1 MMDFNLILLLA
12 GLGLLVVVILY
23 ALWGFLG
30 GLKRELS
37 CIAVFIVLLV
47 LSWLVFGDSATLLNA
62 KAGQQVAEFL
72 GIQDG
77 SISTVWDAVLVYARA
92 QIPNGEVLLV
102 EGKETYALFYSIAST
117 VCHAIGLLVGT
128 IAVLVICPIIR
139 LITHIVGLIMRAVKK
154 SKAKKNSTAITT
166 EEKEEQKAVVV
177 IPSTEEGEE
186 AVLTKDENFIE
197 KKPAGKRRLWGAL
210 AGALKG
216 VFVVIMVCA
225 PLSGLSSV
233 INSASPETQKL
244 LKDVINGDAKVQV
257 AESSDDPIEM
267 VFEFAKEYENS
278 ALGKFAN
285 GSRFFFGK
293 SFSEQM
299 FDGLFKMETKNQTI
313 YLSDELITFIEA
325 INALDGKVNFNQVN
339 RTEFRTALEALKSSK
354 LMAELMPVGI
364 EYVYEIEEFNQ
375 LLVESGETDAF
386 LDLRYNNWKR
396 DMKLVLDAVKEAY
409 DLNLFPFEEFNYLT
423 MNSKELNDVT
433 TLLSR
438 TELLSDAL
446 PIGLE
451 IVFSL
456 EAVQKQIGKIDVPDL
471 QDVNMEQELDMIVSI
486 YDKFKD
492 YGIESFEGFDG
503 NEFLKTVLNDENQTN
518 VLFDIVQ
525 KVLDLQL
532 VDKLA
537 IPAVFG
543 YAKTNEQFASLLE
556 DSGETDNFM
565 ALADTLTVDDLSI
578 YVDAVKVALELVDV
592 TNFPSIGIDYFHFNP
607 NLLDEVI
614 LKLFSTS
621 KTNQVL
627 SVGVP
632 IALSV
637 DAIKQVME
645 DALTDVRFDGIDWES
660 ECILIV
666 NIYREFLKL
675 EFESVDD
682 FAGDKIDLLQ
692 TLLEDE
698 GKYNATLSILLKLVD
713 AQLYNRAGVPS
724 MQYFLDKLIDENYQ
738 EFSDIIGLDGI
749 SVEQWKA
756 DLQNI
761 LESAKLI
768 NELHVL
774 DNLNPFDY
782 TKLDIASDEGVEK
795 IKVLI
800 QNIFDL
806 HLLGNDELKTKLL
819 VASIR
824 QFNWAILPENFAMDS
839 IVWDNEESVLLQLV
853 DIYKNINDLDGFDI
867 FDINNTKWVDLLEN
881 EEFLDYV
888 ISALE
893 SAVDSSIVL
902 ELLPGL
908 LDKYVLPRLDEIES
922 VDDET
927 LFSDILSKV
936 PSEELVNE
944 IIKLIDVVK
953 AAVEIHLLDSANNID
968 AIDFANTDALKTIVS
983 GIFDS
988 TLIQGYEGRIIRII
1002 LKATNLLDIPKDS
1015 AVYEQLVSIDYSGEK
1030 DVLIQFIDAIEP
1042 VLKDPNFKLT
1052 NEEGKFNLDLVFW
1065 AEDQNANTLLEGI
1078 QILFGSYPDN
1088 EEVGSKLIEALLPS
1102 IYDTFIEDRD
1112 LIPEEFKD
1120 IIAELDVTNAS
1131 GELLVRDIR
1140 RLIFVAE
1147 QLIEMDAHTLLNNG
1161 DMFIST
1167 PEAVN
1172 AIHRILDALHDIELI
1187 KGHESQTLAWGVNYL
1202 ANKLEINVD
1211 EVTDEFND
1219 VNWLEQNEVYKEI
1232 FADIATLLRNN
1243 EILTYNELLEFI
1255 RNKEYNT
1262 SKFITDQNV
1271 NDVLDILDRLV
1282 DVEVIDAIVPLA
1294 VKYGITVLD
1303 NKSGIAADYINDFTS
1318 EELNHDFH
1326 KLIEIAHKL
1335 VDDLDIVTYY
1345 IHQFDGDLPLPNE
1358 EVVRLLVDDV
1368 FELNIV
1374 IHADGKLATLIYD
1387 EIVKRVL
1394 KDDQKLI
1401 VSADDFA
1408 FDTIDWTSEKEI
1420 IREFISIGYDFLEVN
1435 NIQNMASV
1443 QQLIKEKLYASP
1455 AILRDETGYVLSDAI
1470 RVLQNSQL
1478 VENVIEKLYNYG
1490 IDFLANSGKVN
1501 LPIPIDYL
1509 SGMPKDKLMEDL
1521 GHVANILDKA
1531 VEFGLM
1537 EYFADNDIRGLNLEL
1552 VAQMV
1557 EDLYTL
1563 NIVKDHDLELL
1574 GNIYNYGLKYLED
1587 QTNGTFILTQT
1598 QIDQIDGEQEFVA
1611 LANVVRSLQAVI
1623 DTGSIHSLG
1632 DVMNFINNKT
1642 YKTKEFYAKNVYHA
1656 IIDVVNCAT
1665 DLQLLELITP
1675 QLINHAKVFGETK
1688 NLDLSFLQTDEYTA
1702 SLFIDDVRTILDMA
1716 KIGYDFG
1723 IIDYVFDRTLYTI
1736 ESEAL
1741 CNMLDFVPSLHI
1753 ANMYLDEL
1761 LYQGVRYGLDKAN
1774 IAITVTK
1781 EDFANIAL
1789 ATEISALKE
1798 VVRATKELLDEKDII
1813 TLNDVKT
1820 FFNDKEYNKEAFYDV
1835 ATGTILEKVVTA
1847 AADLQTV
1854 QVLLPKALNYGVD
1867 KVTQVD
1873 LSFLKNEFSKE
1884 ELAADLKVLARCIV
1898 PAIQAELVGL
1908 AFGKDFNDLVLH
1920 FEIYPEMLDAMQDMY
1935 ILNKKYA
1942 QFAALGIN
1950 ETLKAIKI
1958 DKSVKASEFEGITFK
1973 QELSSLKEVV
1983 SGIEMLASSKG
1994 YHTIGGVRDAIN
2006 AKVYQTVAFYDTE
2019 VGASLEKILDYAAD
2033 LQTVQV
2039 LLPKALNYGVDKV
2052 TQVDLS
2058 FLKNEFSKEELAE
2071 DVKAFAKLVTPL
2083 IEAEFVKVLFKGNLD
2098 EVALHYDIYQ
2108 EMLDGIQNMNI
2119 LNKKYANFI
2128 VMATNYGLDKVNSKQ
2143 EVTTDMFDGIQFANE
2158 VTMLKDV
2165 VSSIAQLTDGL
2176 NAYTIGSVKDIY
2188 DDVVKNKQYKDIK
2201 YSNQVVV
2208 NHVLNVLNQALN
2220 VEALQVLLPTASIH
2234 VSEYLFEKGTDI
2246 RFLFESVSQEELVE
2260 DAKNLIFTLTD
2271 LVEYGMVEFA
2281 LHDGE
2286 IDVANVDAIQNAID
2300 KVIHLHILSNNEE
2313 RAIFVLLDKL
2323 GIDTKDIT
2331 LSDVNWQEE
2340 VLTLQNIVNEAKD
2353 ILVMEQANTISKI
2366 KAIEVKKFITITDDT
2381 NGYIDVFAEVLKALS
2396 ADQLVERLSLPVAK
2410 KYLAKLDPKYEGLL
2424 DIHNIYHSG
2433 NEFSADLA
2441 SLADILL
2448 EIKKLDI
2455 FTFLVQSADYPF
2467 SEINVIDQ
2475 LIQLVF
2481 NLNYLNIDSN
2491 RLNEVIKAVD
2501 PLVKYDLSQIDATGV
2516 DLRADADKFVE
2527 MYDSLVVVLTHENW
2541 PIKNK
2546 DDLKNVSVQKE
2557 FLLST
2562 TVWENMVDALLK
2574 WMDTTVYDKTGAAIA
2589 VLALPAVKQF
2599 APTYYDLLALDS
2611 VTVEMMA
2618 NDLELARGVLED
2630 LSVLDLTQI
2639 AKNGEY
2645 LTMDVKTV
2653 INHVIDVVV
2662 DSMILEGHTNRL
2674 FEHLMDTYVN
2684 GHQIAGIDV
2693 PNGTIV
2699 AEGIDF
2705 AYDRDAYKGLVDEAF
2720 AIFANENITTIDQ
2733 LKTFVKE
2740 IRQKSKFVEFTSQD
2754 SNWQSMEKIVNY
2766 LANMT
2771 MVEVNGLSVMN
2782 HIVSPQLDGDLATIV
2797 DFSQYNK
2804 SEFMSDM
2811 HALAVFIAQLNE
2823 FGIASVMRNE
2833 NIHYDQAPLVKD
2845 MLHTIASVNYLKYN
2859 LDALIDL
2866 VDSKNVLPIQLES
2879 LKLDEFD
2886 YQGDVIFIGNAYEDL
2901 IPFLTSSDNTLQ
2913 TRSDIMNFIRSNFE
2927 LSDTLK
2933 DAVVAH
2939 KYAFVDA
2946 YDELVQT
2953 TMLPLLMNEVANY
2966 AKTKLPTQY
2975 QDVIDMMKIDEL
2987 TFAQKQ
2993 QDVLQSAII
3002 ARSLVD
3008 LGLGD
3013 VIRHRD
3019 YNFEGSVIST
3029 LNNSFVEIEKVDL
3042 ITDIIDM
3049 LYPLHILRNRADLVV
3064 EFLHAL
3070 DVDTTEIDF
3079 SHVDWDF
3086 ELVQV
3091 KTVVYNGLKALLD
3104 YDIQTVK
3111 ETKNYIS
3118 NFIHMTAKD
3127 MLKELRDIYHMIDL
3141 ERVVYVVEAMDYSSA
3156 FDQIFKPLYNRYI
3169 LNRLPSRLSEL
3180 GDLTEYS
3187 VTNLDEDMH
3196 YFAIMARALF
3206 DIKEVPGSIKDNAES
3221 LDCIL
3226 PAQNA
3231 IEAFFSLHYLD
3242 QKRQAIVHF
3251 IDDWKPSL
3259 GLDSLDLTNVDFK
3272 VDGHTISQ
3280 YAKDILVVLSQ
3291 TNYLQLEITQLGNT
3305 YLMSSV
3311 VALYNGLVETSLF
3324 DVTSLWAFD
3333 THIEPKLQ
3341 DIEQLGKLT
3350 FTDERVHSIF
3360 VEVGETLDA
3369 MLDMGFFSNDGV
3381 DFTNKENTD
3390 RLFGLLTDIFTPND
3404 ITLKYI
3410 DKFKANMYEI
3420 GYVALSYEGL
3430 STTDELRAIRNS
3442 MKSVMS
3448 FIRNY
3453 ASEFKDNYSILAD
3466 ATLQADLTNCIQELF
3481 DSRIIAQLGM
3491 PFIHGAVKILTKDIV
3506 TLNILENVQNDEF
3519 IHVFLPDVYTVINA
3533 LDQLGILNK
3542 DLNYKDADAILALA
3556 RSIIYGESFQEHV
3569 ADIIQFAMCF
3579 VGIQVK
3585 DADLSDVNWDS
3596 EYMALE
3602 GALNEMRD
3610 VLKDVVISNKHTYLN
3625 NEFLSALAN
3634 ATPYF
3639 ETSKFLPKVA
3649 REVADFVANRYYGN
3663 RFDAYINHLFDVN
3676 YTDEYLMKDY
3686 GYADDI
3692 LRLVVASDYF
3702 GNGISNDNLDPVVD
3716 LVDILFSLEYAKG
3729 MEARILEA
3737 GFKRMDLFKDYEV
3750 DFNKV
3755 TDWSIEKD
3763 AFVLALRELAQFSK
3777 MIALNEITPEIMK
3790 DEGVQNQFVIVVD
3803 AMSKSIL
3810 GQQLLPQIYAEYIEN
3825 NLGDEYVGIID
3836 FNDPEFTPDMWASE
3850 FEKLF
3855 KGYNTLVNNG
3865 FGSDSGL
3872 TLSLDETID
3881 TMAILFGQRGNSEA
3895 GIYAI
3900 VKHPE
3905 EWVKRLLDN
3914 HVVDLSN
3921 GATLNMSTDRDW
3933 LEEAYAI
3940 VDVLVAMKSFTD
3952 VEQDFDY
3959 SLVYHTT
3966 DATKLENV
3974 LVATTNCVALR
3985 GTIMQIIV
3993 NTMNTNPSMQEK
4005 LEESGVIDATFFEE
4019 YALYEADSTYYNA
4032 SYWTSERI
4040 HQFAVGIAE
4049 ANEFLSN

>member
-92 QIPNGEVLLV
+92 QMPNGEVLLV

-1078 QILFGSYPDN
+1078 KILFGSYPDN

-1102 IYDTFIEDRD
+1102 IYDTFIEGKD

-1172 AIHRILDALHDIELI
+1172 AIHSILDALHDIELI

-1847 AADLQTV
+1847 V
-1854 QVLLPKALNYGVD
+1854 
-1867 KVTQVD
+1867 
-1873 LSFLKNEFSKE
+1873 
-1884 ELAADLKVLARCIV
+1884 
-1898 PAIQAELVGL
+1898 
-1908 AFGKDFNDLVLH
+1908 
-1920 FEIYPEMLDAMQDMY
+1920 
-1935 ILNKKYA
+1935 
-1942 QFAALGIN
+1942 
-1950 ETLKAIKI
+1950 
-1958 DKSVKASEFEGITFK
+1958 
-1973 QELSSLKEVV
+1973 
-1983 SGIEMLASSKG
+1983 
-1994 YHTIGGVRDAIN
+1994 
-2006 AKVYQTVAFYDTE
+2006 
-2019 VGASLEKILDYAAD
+2019 AD

-2098 EVALHYDIYQ
+2098 EVTLHYDIYQ

-2208 NHVLNVLNQALN
+2208 NDVLNVLNQALN

-2313 RAIFVLLDKL
+2313 KAIFVLLDKL

-2396 ADQLVERLSLPVAK
+2396 ADQLVERLSLSVAK

-2424 DIHNIYHSG
+2424 DIHNIYHNG

-3825 NLGDEYVGIID
+3825 NLGDEYAGIID

-3855 KGYNTLVNNG
+3855 K
-3865 FGSDSGL
+3865 
-3872 TLSLDETID
+3872 
-3881 TMAILFGQRGNSEA
+3881 
-3895 GIYAI
+3895 
-3900 VKHPE
+3900 
-3905 EWVKRLLDN
+3905 
-3914 HVVDLSN
+3914 
-3921 GATLNMSTDRDW
+3921 
-3933 LEEAYAI
+3933 
-3940 VDVLVAMKSFTD
+3940 
-3952 VEQDFDY
+3952 
-3959 SLVYHTT
+3959 
-3966 DATKLENV
+3966 
-3974 LVATTNCVALR
+3974 
-3985 GTIMQIIV
+3985 
-3993 NTMNTNPSMQEK
+3993 
-4005 LEESGVIDATFFEE
+4005 
-4019 YALYEADSTYYNA
+4019 
-4032 SYWTSERI
+4032 
-4040 HQFAVGIAE
+4040 
-4049 ANEFLSN
+4049 

>member
-409 DLNLFPFEEFNYLT
+409 DLNLFPLEEFNYLT

-578 YVDAVKVALELVDV
+578 YVDAVKIALELVDV

-1078 QILFGSYPDN
+1078 KILFGSYPDN

-1102 IYDTFIEDRD
+1102 IYDTFIEGKD

-1884 ELAADLKVLARCIV
+1884 ELA
-1898 PAIQAELVGL
+1898 
-1908 AFGKDFNDLVLH
+1908 
-1920 FEIYPEMLDAMQDMY
+1920 
-1935 ILNKKYA
+1935 
-1942 QFAALGIN
+1942 
-1950 ETLKAIKI
+1950 
-1958 DKSVKASEFEGITFK
+1958 
-1973 QELSSLKEVV
+1973 
-1983 SGIEMLASSKG
+1983 
-1994 YHTIGGVRDAIN
+1994 
-2006 AKVYQTVAFYDTE
+2006 
-2019 VGASLEKILDYAAD
+2019 
-2033 LQTVQV
+2033 
-2039 LLPKALNYGVDKV
+2039 
-2052 TQVDLS
+2052 
-2058 FLKNEFSKEELAE
+2058 E

-2098 EVALHYDIYQ
+2098 EVTLHYDIYQ

-2208 NHVLNVLNQALN
+2208 NDVLNVLNQALN

-2424 DIHNIYHSG
+2424 DIHNIYHNG

-3596 EYMALE
+3596 EYIALE

-3649 REVADFVANRYYGN
+3649 REVAEFVANRYYGN

-3825 NLGDEYVGIID
+3825 NLGDEYAGIID

-4049 ANEFLSN
+4049 VNEFLSN

>member
-1102 IYDTFIEDRD
+1102 IYDTFIEGKD

-1408 FDTIDWTSEKEI
+1408 FDTIDWASEKEI

-1873 LSFLKNEFSKE
+1873 LGFLK
-1884 ELAADLKVLARCIV
+1884 D
-1898 PAIQAELVGL
+1898 
-1908 AFGKDFNDLVLH
+1908 
-1920 FEIYPEMLDAMQDMY
+1920 
-1935 ILNKKYA
+1935 
-1942 QFAALGIN
+1942 
-1950 ETLKAIKI
+1950 
-1958 DKSVKASEFEGITFK
+1958 
-1973 QELSSLKEVV
+1973 
-1983 SGIEMLASSKG
+1983 
-1994 YHTIGGVRDAIN
+1994 
-2006 AKVYQTVAFYDTE
+2006 
-2019 VGASLEKILDYAAD
+2019 
-2033 LQTVQV
+2033 
-2039 LLPKALNYGVDKV
+2039 
-2052 TQVDLS
+2052 
-2058 FLKNEFSKEELAE
+2058 EFSKEELAE

-2083 IEAEFVKVLFKGNLD
+2083 IEAEFVKILFKGNLD
-2098 EVALHYDIYQ
+2098 EVTLHYDIYQ

-2866 VDSKNVLPIQLES
+2866 VDSKNVLPIQLKS

-3360 VEVGETLDA
+3360 VEVGKTLDA

-3533 LDQLGILNK
+3533 LNQLGILNK

-3596 EYMALE
+3596 EYIALE

-3763 AFVLALRELAQFSK
+3763 AFVLALRKLAQFSK

-3825 NLGDEYVGIID
+3825 NLGDEYAGIID

-4049 ANEFLSN
+4049 ANEILSN

>member
-456 EAVQKQIGKIDVPDL
+456 EAVQKQIGKIDIPDL

-1078 QILFGSYPDN
+1078 KILFGSYPDN

-1102 IYDTFIEDRD
+1102 IYDTFIEGKD

-1884 ELAADLKVLARCIV
+1884 ELA
-1898 PAIQAELVGL
+1898 
-1908 AFGKDFNDLVLH
+1908 
-1920 FEIYPEMLDAMQDMY
+1920 
-1935 ILNKKYA
+1935 
-1942 QFAALGIN
+1942 
-1950 ETLKAIKI
+1950 
-1958 DKSVKASEFEGITFK
+1958 
-1973 QELSSLKEVV
+1973 
-1983 SGIEMLASSKG
+1983 
-1994 YHTIGGVRDAIN
+1994 
-2006 AKVYQTVAFYDTE
+2006 
-2019 VGASLEKILDYAAD
+2019 
-2033 LQTVQV
+2033 
-2039 LLPKALNYGVDKV
+2039 
-2052 TQVDLS
+2052 
-2058 FLKNEFSKEELAE
+2058 E

-2098 EVALHYDIYQ
+2098 EVTLHYDIYQ

-2208 NHVLNVLNQALN
+2208 NDVLNVLNQALN

-2313 RAIFVLLDKL
+2313 KAIFVLLDKL

-3542 DLNYKDADAILALA
+3542 DLNYKDADAILELA

-3777 MIALNEITPEIMK
+3777 MISLNEITPEIMK

-3825 NLGDEYVGIID
+3825 NLGDEYAGIID

-3855 KGYNTLVNNG
+3855 KG
-3865 FGSDSGL
+3865 
-3872 TLSLDETID
+3872 
-3881 TMAILFGQRGNSEA
+3881 
-3895 GIYAI
+3895 
-3900 VKHPE
+3900 
-3905 EWVKRLLDN
+3905 
-3914 HVVDLSN
+3914 
-3921 GATLNMSTDRDW
+3921 
-3933 LEEAYAI
+3933 
-3940 VDVLVAMKSFTD
+3940 
-3952 VEQDFDY
+3952 
-3959 SLVYHTT
+3959 
-3966 DATKLENV
+3966 
-3974 LVATTNCVALR
+3974 
-3985 GTIMQIIV
+3985 
-3993 NTMNTNPSMQEK
+3993 
-4005 LEESGVIDATFFEE
+4005 
-4019 YALYEADSTYYNA
+4019 
-4032 SYWTSERI
+4032 
-4040 HQFAVGIAE
+4040 
-4049 ANEFLSN
+4049 

>member
-1102 IYDTFIEDRD
+1102 IYDTFIEGKD

-1408 FDTIDWTSEKEI
+1408 FDTIDWVSEKEI

-1642 YKTKEFYAKNVYHA
+1642 YKTKEFYAKSVYHA

-1873 LSFLKNEFSKE
+1873 LGFLK
-1884 ELAADLKVLARCIV
+1884 D
-1898 PAIQAELVGL
+1898 
-1908 AFGKDFNDLVLH
+1908 
-1920 FEIYPEMLDAMQDMY
+1920 
-1935 ILNKKYA
+1935 
-1942 QFAALGIN
+1942 
-1950 ETLKAIKI
+1950 
-1958 DKSVKASEFEGITFK
+1958 
-1973 QELSSLKEVV
+1973 
-1983 SGIEMLASSKG
+1983 
-1994 YHTIGGVRDAIN
+1994 
-2006 AKVYQTVAFYDTE
+2006 
-2019 VGASLEKILDYAAD
+2019 
-2033 LQTVQV
+2033 
-2039 LLPKALNYGVDKV
+2039 
-2052 TQVDLS
+2052 
-2058 FLKNEFSKEELAE
+2058 EFSKEELAE

-2083 IEAEFVKVLFKGNLD
+2083 IEAEFVKILFKGNLD
-2098 EVALHYDIYQ
+2098 EVTLHYDIYQ

-2366 KAIEVKKFITITDDT
+2366 KAIEIKKFITITDDT

-2866 VDSKNVLPIQLES
+2866 VDSKNVLPIQLKS

-3360 VEVGETLDA
+3360 VEVGKTLDA

-3533 LDQLGILNK
+3533 LNQLGILNK

-3596 EYMALE
+3596 EYIALE

-3763 AFVLALRELAQFSK
+3763 AFVLALRKLAQFSK

-3825 NLGDEYVGIID
+3825 NLGDEYAGIID

-4049 ANEFLSN
+4049 ANEILSN

>member
-456 EAVQKQIGKIDVPDL
+456 EAVQKQIGKIDIPDL

-1078 QILFGSYPDN
+1078 KILFGSYPDN

-1102 IYDTFIEDRD
+1102 IYDTFIEGKD

-1884 ELAADLKVLARCIV
+1884 ELA
-1898 PAIQAELVGL
+1898 
-1908 AFGKDFNDLVLH
+1908 
-1920 FEIYPEMLDAMQDMY
+1920 
-1935 ILNKKYA
+1935 
-1942 QFAALGIN
+1942 
-1950 ETLKAIKI
+1950 
-1958 DKSVKASEFEGITFK
+1958 
-1973 QELSSLKEVV
+1973 
-1983 SGIEMLASSKG
+1983 
-1994 YHTIGGVRDAIN
+1994 
-2006 AKVYQTVAFYDTE
+2006 
-2019 VGASLEKILDYAAD
+2019 
-2033 LQTVQV
+2033 
-2039 LLPKALNYGVDKV
+2039 
-2052 TQVDLS
+2052 
-2058 FLKNEFSKEELAE
+2058 E

-2098 EVALHYDIYQ
+2098 EVTLHYDIYQ

-2208 NHVLNVLNQALN
+2208 NDVLNVLNQALN

-2313 RAIFVLLDKL
+2313 KAIFVLLDKL

-3420 GYVALSYEGL
+3420 SYVALSYEGL

-3542 DLNYKDADAILALA
+3542 DLNYKDADAILELA

-3825 NLGDEYVGIID
+3825 NLGDEYAGIID

-4049 ANEFLSN
+4049 VNEFFSN

>member
-37 CIAVFIVLLV
+37 CIVVFIVLLV

-1078 QILFGSYPDN
+1078 KILFGSYPDN

-1102 IYDTFIEDRD
+1102 IYDTFIEGKD

-1172 AIHRILDALHDIELI
+1172 AIHSILDALHDIELI

-1847 AADLQTV
+1847 V
-1854 QVLLPKALNYGVD
+1854 
-1867 KVTQVD
+1867 
-1873 LSFLKNEFSKE
+1873 
-1884 ELAADLKVLARCIV
+1884 
-1898 PAIQAELVGL
+1898 
-1908 AFGKDFNDLVLH
+1908 
-1920 FEIYPEMLDAMQDMY
+1920 
-1935 ILNKKYA
+1935 
-1942 QFAALGIN
+1942 
-1950 ETLKAIKI
+1950 
-1958 DKSVKASEFEGITFK
+1958 
-1973 QELSSLKEVV
+1973 
-1983 SGIEMLASSKG
+1983 
-1994 YHTIGGVRDAIN
+1994 
-2006 AKVYQTVAFYDTE
+2006 
-2019 VGASLEKILDYAAD
+2019 AD

-2098 EVALHYDIYQ
+2098 EVTLHYDIYQ

-2208 NHVLNVLNQALN
+2208 NDVLNVLNQALN

-2313 RAIFVLLDKL
+2313 KAIFVLLDKL

-2396 ADQLVERLSLPVAK
+2396 ADQLVERLSLSVAK

-2424 DIHNIYHSG
+2424 DIHNIYHNG

-3453 ASEFKDNYSILAD
+3453 SSEFKDNYSILAD

-3602 GALNEMRD
+3602 GVLNEMRD

-3825 NLGDEYVGIID
+3825 NLGDEYAGIID

-4049 ANEFLSN
+4049 VNEFLSN

>member
-92 QIPNGEVLLV
+92 QMPNGEVLLV

-1078 QILFGSYPDN
+1078 KILFGSYPDN

-1102 IYDTFIEDRD
+1102 IYDTFIEGKD

-1172 AIHRILDALHDIELI
+1172 AIHSILDALHDIELI

-1847 AADLQTV
+1847 V
-1854 QVLLPKALNYGVD
+1854 
-1867 KVTQVD
+1867 
-1873 LSFLKNEFSKE
+1873 
-1884 ELAADLKVLARCIV
+1884 
-1898 PAIQAELVGL
+1898 
-1908 AFGKDFNDLVLH
+1908 
-1920 FEIYPEMLDAMQDMY
+1920 
-1935 ILNKKYA
+1935 
-1942 QFAALGIN
+1942 
-1950 ETLKAIKI
+1950 
-1958 DKSVKASEFEGITFK
+1958 
-1973 QELSSLKEVV
+1973 
-1983 SGIEMLASSKG
+1983 
-1994 YHTIGGVRDAIN
+1994 
-2006 AKVYQTVAFYDTE
+2006 
-2019 VGASLEKILDYAAD
+2019 AD

-2098 EVALHYDIYQ
+2098 EVTLHYDIYQ

-2208 NHVLNVLNQALN
+2208 NDVLNVLNQALN

-2313 RAIFVLLDKL
+2313 KAIFVLLDKL

-2396 ADQLVERLSLPVAK
+2396 ADQLVERLSLSVAK

-2424 DIHNIYHSG
+2424 DIHNIYHNG

-3196 YFAIMARALF
+3196 YFAIMAPPPFLF
-3206 DIKEVPGSIKDNAES
+3206 
-3221 LDCIL
+3221 
-3226 PAQNA
+3226 
-3231 IEAFFSLHYLD
+3231 
-3242 QKRQAIVHF
+3242 
-3251 IDDWKPSL
+3251 
-3259 GLDSLDLTNVDFK
+3259 
-3272 VDGHTISQ
+3272 
-3280 YAKDILVVLSQ
+3280 
-3291 TNYLQLEITQLGNT
+3291 
-3305 YLMSSV
+3305 
-3311 VALYNGLVETSLF
+3311 
-3324 DVTSLWAFD
+3324 
-3333 THIEPKLQ
+3333 
-3341 DIEQLGKLT
+3341 
-3350 FTDERVHSIF
+3350 
-3360 VEVGETLDA
+3360 
-3369 MLDMGFFSNDGV
+3369 
-3381 DFTNKENTD
+3381 
-3390 RLFGLLTDIFTPND
+3390 
-3404 ITLKYI
+3404 
-3410 DKFKANMYEI
+3410 
-3420 GYVALSYEGL
+3420 
-3430 STTDELRAIRNS
+3430 
-3442 MKSVMS
+3442 
-3448 FIRNY
+3448 
-3453 ASEFKDNYSILAD
+3453 
-3466 ATLQADLTNCIQELF
+3466 
-3481 DSRIIAQLGM
+3481 
-3491 PFIHGAVKILTKDIV
+3491 
-3506 TLNILENVQNDEF
+3506 
-3519 IHVFLPDVYTVINA
+3519 
-3533 LDQLGILNK
+3533 
-3542 DLNYKDADAILALA
+3542 
-3556 RSIIYGESFQEHV
+3556 
-3569 ADIIQFAMCF
+3569 
-3579 VGIQVK
+3579 
-3585 DADLSDVNWDS
+3585 
-3596 EYMALE
+3596 
-3602 GALNEMRD
+3602 
-3610 VLKDVVISNKHTYLN
+3610 
-3625 NEFLSALAN
+3625 
-3634 ATPYF
+3634 
-3639 ETSKFLPKVA
+3639 
-3649 REVADFVANRYYGN
+3649 
-3663 RFDAYINHLFDVN
+3663 
-3676 YTDEYLMKDY
+3676 
-3686 GYADDI
+3686 
-3692 LRLVVASDYF
+3692 
-3702 GNGISNDNLDPVVD
+3702 
-3716 LVDILFSLEYAKG
+3716 
-3729 MEARILEA
+3729 
-3737 GFKRMDLFKDYEV
+3737 
-3750 DFNKV
+3750 
-3755 TDWSIEKD
+3755 
-3763 AFVLALRELAQFSK
+3763 
-3777 MIALNEITPEIMK
+3777 
-3790 DEGVQNQFVIVVD
+3790 
-3803 AMSKSIL
+3803 
-3810 GQQLLPQIYAEYIEN
+3810 
-3825 NLGDEYVGIID
+3825 
-3836 FNDPEFTPDMWASE
+3836 
-3850 FEKLF
+3850 
-3855 KGYNTLVNNG
+3855 
-3865 FGSDSGL
+3865 
-3872 TLSLDETID
+3872 
-3881 TMAILFGQRGNSEA
+3881 
-3895 GIYAI
+3895 
-3900 VKHPE
+3900 
-3905 EWVKRLLDN
+3905 
-3914 HVVDLSN
+3914 
-3921 GATLNMSTDRDW
+3921 
-3933 LEEAYAI
+3933 
-3940 VDVLVAMKSFTD
+3940 
-3952 VEQDFDY
+3952 
-3959 SLVYHTT
+3959 
-3966 DATKLENV
+3966 
-3974 LVATTNCVALR
+3974 
-3985 GTIMQIIV
+3985 
-3993 NTMNTNPSMQEK
+3993 
-4005 LEESGVIDATFFEE
+4005 
-4019 YALYEADSTYYNA
+4019 
-4032 SYWTSERI
+4032 
-4040 HQFAVGIAE
+4040 
-4049 ANEFLSN
+4049 

>member
-92 QIPNGEVLLV
+92 QMPNGEVLLV

-782 TKLDIASDEGVEK
+782 TKLDIASNEGVEK

-1078 QILFGSYPDN
+1078 KILFGSYPDN

-1102 IYDTFIEDRD
+1102 IYDTFIEGKD

-1172 AIHRILDALHDIELI
+1172 AIHSILDALHDIELI

-1847 AADLQTV
+1847 V
-1854 QVLLPKALNYGVD
+1854 
-1867 KVTQVD
+1867 
-1873 LSFLKNEFSKE
+1873 
-1884 ELAADLKVLARCIV
+1884 
-1898 PAIQAELVGL
+1898 
-1908 AFGKDFNDLVLH
+1908 
-1920 FEIYPEMLDAMQDMY
+1920 
-1935 ILNKKYA
+1935 
-1942 QFAALGIN
+1942 
-1950 ETLKAIKI
+1950 
-1958 DKSVKASEFEGITFK
+1958 
-1973 QELSSLKEVV
+1973 
-1983 SGIEMLASSKG
+1983 
-1994 YHTIGGVRDAIN
+1994 
-2006 AKVYQTVAFYDTE
+2006 
-2019 VGASLEKILDYAAD
+2019 AD

-2098 EVALHYDIYQ
+2098 EVTLHYDIYQ

-2208 NHVLNVLNQALN
+2208 NDVLNVLNQALN

-2313 RAIFVLLDKL
+2313 KAIFVLLDKL

-2396 ADQLVERLSLPVAK
+2396 ADQLVERLSLSVAK

-2424 DIHNIYHSG
+2424 DIHNIYHNG

-3825 NLGDEYVGIID
+3825 NLGDEYAGIID

-4049 ANEFLSN
+4049 VNEFLSN

>member
-1 MMDFNLILLLA
+1 
-12 GLGLLVVVILY
+12 
-23 ALWGFLG
+23 
-30 GLKRELS
+30 
-37 CIAVFIVLLV
+37 
-47 LSWLVFGDSATLLNA
+47 
-62 KAGQQVAEFL
+62 
-72 GIQDG
+72 
-77 SISTVWDAVLVYARA
+77 
-92 QIPNGEVLLV
+92 
-102 EGKETYALFYSIAST
+102 
-117 VCHAIGLLVGT
+117 
-128 IAVLVICPIIR
+128 
-139 LITHIVGLIMRAVKK
+139 
-154 SKAKKNSTAITT
+154 
-166 EEKEEQKAVVV
+166 
-177 IPSTEEGEE
+177 
-186 AVLTKDENFIE
+186 
-197 KKPAGKRRLWGAL
+197 
-210 AGALKG
+210 
-216 VFVVIMVCA
+216 
-225 PLSGLSSV
+225 
-233 INSASPETQKL
+233 
-244 LKDVINGDAKVQV
+244 
-257 AESSDDPIEM
+257 
-267 VFEFAKEYENS
+267 
-278 ALGKFAN
+278 
-285 GSRFFFGK
+285 
-293 SFSEQM
+293 
-299 FDGLFKMETKNQTI
+299 
-313 YLSDELITFIEA
+313 
-325 INALDGKVNFNQVN
+325 
-339 RTEFRTALEALKSSK
+339 
-354 LMAELMPVGI
+354 
-364 EYVYEIEEFNQ
+364 
-375 LLVESGETDAF
+375 
-386 LDLRYNNWKR
+386 
-396 DMKLVLDAVKEAY
+396 
-409 DLNLFPFEEFNYLT
+409 

-795 IKVLI
+795 IQVLI

-968 AIDFANTDALKTIVS
+968 AIDFANTDALKTIVN

-1102 IYDTFIEDRD
+1102 IYDTFIEGKD

-1120 IIAELDVTNAS
+1120 IIAKLDVTNAS

-1187 KGHESQTLAWGVNYL
+1187 KGHESQTLVWGVNYL

-1408 FDTIDWTSEKEI
+1408 FDTIDWASEKEI

-1761 LYQGVRYGLDKAN
+1761 LYQGVRYGLYKAN

-1873 LSFLKNEFSKE
+1873 LGFLK
-1884 ELAADLKVLARCIV
+1884 D
-1898 PAIQAELVGL
+1898 
-1908 AFGKDFNDLVLH
+1908 
-1920 FEIYPEMLDAMQDMY
+1920 
-1935 ILNKKYA
+1935 
-1942 QFAALGIN
+1942 
-1950 ETLKAIKI
+1950 
-1958 DKSVKASEFEGITFK
+1958 
-1973 QELSSLKEVV
+1973 
-1983 SGIEMLASSKG
+1983 
-1994 YHTIGGVRDAIN
+1994 
-2006 AKVYQTVAFYDTE
+2006 
-2019 VGASLEKILDYAAD
+2019 
-2033 LQTVQV
+2033 
-2039 LLPKALNYGVDKV
+2039 
-2052 TQVDLS
+2052 
-2058 FLKNEFSKEELAE
+2058 EFSKEELAE

-2083 IEAEFVKVLFKGNLD
+2083 IEAEFVKILFKGNLD
-2098 EVALHYDIYQ
+2098 EVTLHYDIYQ

-2143 EVTTDMFDGIQFANE
+2143 EVTTDMFDDIQFANE

-2286 IDVANVDAIQNAID
+2286 IDVTNVDAIQNAID

-2396 ADQLVERLSLPVAK
+2396 ADQLVERLSLLVAK

-2674 FEHLMDTYVN
+2674 FEHLMDTYIN

-3091 KTVVYNGLKALLD
+3091 KTIVYNGLKALLD

-3596 EYMALE
+3596 EYIALE

-3763 AFVLALRELAQFSK
+3763 AFVLALRKLAQFSK

-3825 NLGDEYVGIID
+3825 NLGDEYAGIID

-4049 ANEFLSN
+4049 ANEILSN

>member
-92 QIPNGEVLLV
+92 QMPNGEVLLV

-1078 QILFGSYPDN
+1078 KILFGSYPDN

-1102 IYDTFIEDRD
+1102 IYDTFIEGKD

-1172 AIHRILDALHDIELI
+1172 AIHSILDALHDIELI

-1847 AADLQTV
+1847 V
-1854 QVLLPKALNYGVD
+1854 
-1867 KVTQVD
+1867 
-1873 LSFLKNEFSKE
+1873 
-1884 ELAADLKVLARCIV
+1884 
-1898 PAIQAELVGL
+1898 
-1908 AFGKDFNDLVLH
+1908 
-1920 FEIYPEMLDAMQDMY
+1920 
-1935 ILNKKYA
+1935 
-1942 QFAALGIN
+1942 
-1950 ETLKAIKI
+1950 
-1958 DKSVKASEFEGITFK
+1958 
-1973 QELSSLKEVV
+1973 
-1983 SGIEMLASSKG
+1983 
-1994 YHTIGGVRDAIN
+1994 
-2006 AKVYQTVAFYDTE
+2006 
-2019 VGASLEKILDYAAD
+2019 AD

-2098 EVALHYDIYQ
+2098 EVTLHYDIYQ

-2208 NHVLNVLNQALN
+2208 NDVLNVLNQALN

-2313 RAIFVLLDKL
+2313 KAIFVLLDKL

-2396 ADQLVERLSLPVAK
+2396 ADQLVERLSLSVAK

-2424 DIHNIYHSG
+2424 DIHNIYHNG

-3127 MLKELRDIYHMIDL
+3127 ILKELRDIYHMIDL

-3390 RLFGLLTDIFTPND
+3390 RLFGLLTNIFTPND

-3519 IHVFLPDVYTVINA
+3519 IYVFLPDVYTVINA

-3596 EYMALE
+3596 EYIALE

-3649 REVADFVANRYYGN
+3649 REVAEFVANRYYGN

-3825 NLGDEYVGIID
+3825 NLGDEYAGIID

-4005 LEESGVIDATFFEE
+4005 LEESGVIDAIFFEE

-4049 ANEFLSN
+4049 VNEFLSN

>member
-988 TLIQGYEGRIIRII
+988 TLIQGYEGRILRII

-1078 QILFGSYPDN
+1078 KILFGSYPDN

-1102 IYDTFIEDRD
+1102 IYDTFIEGKD

-1408 FDTIDWTSEKEI
+1408 FDTIDWASEKEI

-1884 ELAADLKVLARCIV
+1884 ELA
-1898 PAIQAELVGL
+1898 
-1908 AFGKDFNDLVLH
+1908 
-1920 FEIYPEMLDAMQDMY
+1920 
-1935 ILNKKYA
+1935 
-1942 QFAALGIN
+1942 
-1950 ETLKAIKI
+1950 
-1958 DKSVKASEFEGITFK
+1958 
-1973 QELSSLKEVV
+1973 
-1983 SGIEMLASSKG
+1983 
-1994 YHTIGGVRDAIN
+1994 
-2006 AKVYQTVAFYDTE
+2006 
-2019 VGASLEKILDYAAD
+2019 
-2033 LQTVQV
+2033 
-2039 LLPKALNYGVDKV
+2039 
-2052 TQVDLS
+2052 
-2058 FLKNEFSKEELAE
+2058 E

-2208 NHVLNVLNQALN
+2208 NDVLNVLNQALN

-3825 NLGDEYVGIID
+3825 NLGDEYAGIID

>member
-795 IKVLI
+795 IQVLI

-968 AIDFANTDALKTIVS
+968 AIDFANTDALKTIVN

-1102 IYDTFIEDRD
+1102 IYDTFIEGKD

-1120 IIAELDVTNAS
+1120 IIAKLDVTNAS

-1187 KGHESQTLAWGVNYL
+1187 KGHESQTLVWGVNYL

-1408 FDTIDWTSEKEI
+1408 FDTIDWASEKEI

-1761 LYQGVRYGLDKAN
+1761 LYQGVRYGLYKAN

-1873 LSFLKNEFSKE
+1873 LGFLK
-1884 ELAADLKVLARCIV
+1884 D
-1898 PAIQAELVGL
+1898 
-1908 AFGKDFNDLVLH
+1908 
-1920 FEIYPEMLDAMQDMY
+1920 
-1935 ILNKKYA
+1935 
-1942 QFAALGIN
+1942 
-1950 ETLKAIKI
+1950 
-1958 DKSVKASEFEGITFK
+1958 
-1973 QELSSLKEVV
+1973 
-1983 SGIEMLASSKG
+1983 
-1994 YHTIGGVRDAIN
+1994 
-2006 AKVYQTVAFYDTE
+2006 
-2019 VGASLEKILDYAAD
+2019 
-2033 LQTVQV
+2033 
-2039 LLPKALNYGVDKV
+2039 
-2052 TQVDLS
+2052 
-2058 FLKNEFSKEELAE
+2058 EFSKEELAE

-2083 IEAEFVKVLFKGNLD
+2083 IEAEFVKILFKGNLD
-2098 EVALHYDIYQ
+2098 EVTLHYDIYQ

-2143 EVTTDMFDGIQFANE
+2143 EVTTDMFDDIQFANE

-2286 IDVANVDAIQNAID
+2286 IDVTNVDAIQNAID

-2674 FEHLMDTYVN
+2674 FEHLMDTYIN

-3453 ASEFKDNYSILAD
+3453 VSEFKDNYSILAD

-3596 EYMALE
+3596 EYIALE

-3763 AFVLALRELAQFSK
+3763 AFVLALRKLAQFSK

-3825 NLGDEYVGIID
+3825 NLGDEYAGIID

-4049 ANEFLSN
+4049 ANEILSN

>member
-456 EAVQKQIGKIDVPDL
+456 EAVQKQIGKIDIPDL

-1078 QILFGSYPDN
+1078 KILFGSYPDN

-1102 IYDTFIEDRD
+1102 IYDTFIEGKD

-1884 ELAADLKVLARCIV
+1884 ELA
-1898 PAIQAELVGL
+1898 
-1908 AFGKDFNDLVLH
+1908 
-1920 FEIYPEMLDAMQDMY
+1920 
-1935 ILNKKYA
+1935 
-1942 QFAALGIN
+1942 
-1950 ETLKAIKI
+1950 
-1958 DKSVKASEFEGITFK
+1958 
-1973 QELSSLKEVV
+1973 
-1983 SGIEMLASSKG
+1983 
-1994 YHTIGGVRDAIN
+1994 
-2006 AKVYQTVAFYDTE
+2006 
-2019 VGASLEKILDYAAD
+2019 
-2033 LQTVQV
+2033 
-2039 LLPKALNYGVDKV
+2039 
-2052 TQVDLS
+2052 
-2058 FLKNEFSKEELAE
+2058 E

-2098 EVALHYDIYQ
+2098 EVTLHYDIYQ

-2208 NHVLNVLNQALN
+2208 NDVLNVLNQALN

-2313 RAIFVLLDKL
+2313 KAIFVLLDKL

-3542 DLNYKDADAILALA
+3542 DLNYKDADAILELA

-3825 NLGDEYVGIID
+3825 NLGDEYAGIID

-4049 ANEFLSN
+4049 VNEFFSN

>member
-795 IKVLI
+795 IQVLI

-968 AIDFANTDALKTIVS
+968 AIDFANTDALKTIVN

-1102 IYDTFIEDRD
+1102 IYDTFIEGKD

-1120 IIAELDVTNAS
+1120 IIAKLDVTNAS

-1187 KGHESQTLAWGVNYL
+1187 KGHESQTLVWGVNYL

-1408 FDTIDWTSEKEI
+1408 FDTIDWASEKEI

-1761 LYQGVRYGLDKAN
+1761 LYQGVRYGLYKAN

-1873 LSFLKNEFSKE
+1873 LGFLK
-1884 ELAADLKVLARCIV
+1884 D
-1898 PAIQAELVGL
+1898 
-1908 AFGKDFNDLVLH
+1908 
-1920 FEIYPEMLDAMQDMY
+1920 
-1935 ILNKKYA
+1935 
-1942 QFAALGIN
+1942 
-1950 ETLKAIKI
+1950 
-1958 DKSVKASEFEGITFK
+1958 
-1973 QELSSLKEVV
+1973 
-1983 SGIEMLASSKG
+1983 
-1994 YHTIGGVRDAIN
+1994 
-2006 AKVYQTVAFYDTE
+2006 
-2019 VGASLEKILDYAAD
+2019 
-2033 LQTVQV
+2033 
-2039 LLPKALNYGVDKV
+2039 
-2052 TQVDLS
+2052 
-2058 FLKNEFSKEELAE
+2058 EFSKEELAE

-2083 IEAEFVKVLFKGNLD
+2083 IEAEFVKILFKGNLD
-2098 EVALHYDIYQ
+2098 EVTLHYDIYQ

-2143 EVTTDMFDGIQFANE
+2143 EVTTDMFDDIQFANE

-2286 IDVANVDAIQNAID
+2286 IDVTNVDAIQNAID

-2396 ADQLVERLSLPVAK
+2396 ADQLVERLSLLVAK

-2674 FEHLMDTYVN
+2674 FEHLMDTYIN

-3091 KTVVYNGLKALLD
+3091 KTIVYNGLKALLD

-3596 EYMALE
+3596 EYIALE

-3763 AFVLALRELAQFSK
+3763 AFVLALRKLAQFSK

-3825 NLGDEYVGIID
+3825 NLGDEYAGIID

-4049 ANEFLSN
+4049 ANEILSN

>member
-1 MMDFNLILLLA
+1 MDFNLILLLA

-1102 IYDTFIEDRD
+1102 IYDTFIEGKD

-1408 FDTIDWTSEKEI
+1408 FDTIDWASEKEI

-1873 LSFLKNEFSKE
+1873 LGFLK
-1884 ELAADLKVLARCIV
+1884 D
-1898 PAIQAELVGL
+1898 
-1908 AFGKDFNDLVLH
+1908 
-1920 FEIYPEMLDAMQDMY
+1920 
-1935 ILNKKYA
+1935 
-1942 QFAALGIN
+1942 
-1950 ETLKAIKI
+1950 
-1958 DKSVKASEFEGITFK
+1958 
-1973 QELSSLKEVV
+1973 
-1983 SGIEMLASSKG
+1983 
-1994 YHTIGGVRDAIN
+1994 
-2006 AKVYQTVAFYDTE
+2006 
-2019 VGASLEKILDYAAD
+2019 
-2033 LQTVQV
+2033 
-2039 LLPKALNYGVDKV
+2039 
-2052 TQVDLS
+2052 
-2058 FLKNEFSKEELAE
+2058 EFSKEELAE

-2083 IEAEFVKVLFKGNLD
+2083 IEAEFVKILFKGNLD
-2098 EVALHYDIYQ
+2098 EVTLHYDIYQ

-2674 FEHLMDTYVN
+2674 FEHLMDTYIN

-2866 VDSKNVLPIQLES
+2866 VDSKNVLPIQLKS

-3360 VEVGETLDA
+3360 VEVGKTLDA

-3533 LDQLGILNK
+3533 LNQLGILNK

-3596 EYMALE
+3596 EYIALE

-3763 AFVLALRELAQFSK
+3763 AFVLALRKLAQFSK

-3825 NLGDEYVGIID
+3825 NLGDEYAGIID

-4049 ANEFLSN
+4049 ANEILSN

>member
-409 DLNLFPFEEFNYLT
+409 DLNLFPLEEFNYLT

-1078 QILFGSYPDN
+1078 KILFGSYPDN

-1102 IYDTFIEDRD
+1102 IYDTFIEGKD

-1873 LSFLKNEFSKE
+1873 LGFLK
-1884 ELAADLKVLARCIV
+1884 D
-1898 PAIQAELVGL
+1898 
-1908 AFGKDFNDLVLH
+1908 
-1920 FEIYPEMLDAMQDMY
+1920 
-1935 ILNKKYA
+1935 
-1942 QFAALGIN
+1942 
-1950 ETLKAIKI
+1950 
-1958 DKSVKASEFEGITFK
+1958 
-1973 QELSSLKEVV
+1973 
-1983 SGIEMLASSKG
+1983 
-1994 YHTIGGVRDAIN
+1994 
-2006 AKVYQTVAFYDTE
+2006 
-2019 VGASLEKILDYAAD
+2019 
-2033 LQTVQV
+2033 
-2039 LLPKALNYGVDKV
+2039 
-2052 TQVDLS
+2052 
-2058 FLKNEFSKEELAE
+2058 EFSKEELAE

-2098 EVALHYDIYQ
+2098 EVTLHYDIYQ

-2208 NHVLNVLNQALN
+2208 NDVLNVLNQALN

-2313 RAIFVLLDKL
+2313 KAIFVLLDKL

-3333 THIEPKLQ
+3333 TYIEPKLQ

-3506 TLNILENVQNDEF
+3506 TLNILENVQNDVF

-3825 NLGDEYVGIID
+3825 NLGDEYAGIID

-4005 LEESGVIDATFFEE
+4005 LEESGVIDVTFFEE

-4049 ANEFLSN
+4049 VNEFLSN

>member
-738 EFSDIIGLDGI
+738 EFNDIIGLDGI

-1078 QILFGSYPDN
+1078 KILFGSYPDN

-1102 IYDTFIEDRD
+1102 IYDTFIEGKD

-1847 AADLQTV
+1847 V
-1854 QVLLPKALNYGVD
+1854 
-1867 KVTQVD
+1867 
-1873 LSFLKNEFSKE
+1873 
-1884 ELAADLKVLARCIV
+1884 
-1898 PAIQAELVGL
+1898 
-1908 AFGKDFNDLVLH
+1908 
-1920 FEIYPEMLDAMQDMY
+1920 
-1935 ILNKKYA
+1935 
-1942 QFAALGIN
+1942 
-1950 ETLKAIKI
+1950 
-1958 DKSVKASEFEGITFK
+1958 
-1973 QELSSLKEVV
+1973 
-1983 SGIEMLASSKG
+1983 
-1994 YHTIGGVRDAIN
+1994 
-2006 AKVYQTVAFYDTE
+2006 
-2019 VGASLEKILDYAAD
+2019 AD

-2098 EVALHYDIYQ
+2098 EVTLHYDIYQ

-2208 NHVLNVLNQALN
+2208 NDVLNVLNQALN

-2313 RAIFVLLDKL
+2313 KAIFVLLDKL

-2396 ADQLVERLSLPVAK
+2396 ADQLVERLSLSVAK

-2424 DIHNIYHSG
+2424 DIHNIYHNG

-3596 EYMALE
+3596 EYIALE

-3649 REVADFVANRYYGN
+3649 REVAEFVANRYYGN

-3825 NLGDEYVGIID
+3825 NLGDEYAGIID

-4005 LEESGVIDATFFEE
+4005 LEESGVIDAIFFEE

-4049 ANEFLSN
+4049 VNEFLSN

>member
-1078 QILFGSYPDN
+1078 KILFGSYPDN

-1102 IYDTFIEDRD
+1102 IYDTFIEGKD

-1884 ELAADLKVLARCIV
+1884 ELA
-1898 PAIQAELVGL
+1898 
-1908 AFGKDFNDLVLH
+1908 
-1920 FEIYPEMLDAMQDMY
+1920 
-1935 ILNKKYA
+1935 
-1942 QFAALGIN
+1942 
-1950 ETLKAIKI
+1950 
-1958 DKSVKASEFEGITFK
+1958 
-1973 QELSSLKEVV
+1973 
-1983 SGIEMLASSKG
+1983 
-1994 YHTIGGVRDAIN
+1994 
-2006 AKVYQTVAFYDTE
+2006 
-2019 VGASLEKILDYAAD
+2019 
-2033 LQTVQV
+2033 
-2039 LLPKALNYGVDKV
+2039 
-2052 TQVDLS
+2052 
-2058 FLKNEFSKEELAE
+2058 E

-2098 EVALHYDIYQ
+2098 EVTLHYDIYQ

-2208 NHVLNVLNQALN
+2208 NDVLNVLNQALN

-3825 NLGDEYVGIID
+3825 NLGDEYAGIID

-4005 LEESGVIDATFFEE
+4005 LEESGVIDVTFFEE

>member
-1 MMDFNLILLLA
+1 MDFNLILLLA

-1078 QILFGSYPDN
+1078 KILFGSYPDN

-1102 IYDTFIEDRD
+1102 IYDTFIEGKD

-1521 GHVANILDKA
+1521 GHIANILDKA

-1761 LYQGVRYGLDKAN
+1761 LYQGVRYGLDKVN

-1884 ELAADLKVLARCIV
+1884 ELA
-1898 PAIQAELVGL
+1898 
-1908 AFGKDFNDLVLH
+1908 
-1920 FEIYPEMLDAMQDMY
+1920 
-1935 ILNKKYA
+1935 
-1942 QFAALGIN
+1942 
-1950 ETLKAIKI
+1950 
-1958 DKSVKASEFEGITFK
+1958 
-1973 QELSSLKEVV
+1973 
-1983 SGIEMLASSKG
+1983 
-1994 YHTIGGVRDAIN
+1994 
-2006 AKVYQTVAFYDTE
+2006 
-2019 VGASLEKILDYAAD
+2019 
-2033 LQTVQV
+2033 
-2039 LLPKALNYGVDKV
+2039 
-2052 TQVDLS
+2052 
-2058 FLKNEFSKEELAE
+2058 E

-2098 EVALHYDIYQ
+2098 EVTLHYDIYQ

-2208 NHVLNVLNQALN
+2208 NDVLNVLNQALN

-2424 DIHNIYHSG
+2424 DIHNIYHNG

-2782 HIVSPQLDGDLATIV
+2782 HIISPQLDGDLATIV

-2933 DAVVAH
+2933 DVVVAH

-3825 NLGDEYVGIID
+3825 NLGDEYAGIID

-4005 LEESGVIDATFFEE
+4005 LEESGVIDATFFKE

-4049 ANEFLSN
+4049 VNEFLSN

>member
-37 CIAVFIVLLV
+37 CIVVFIVLLV

-1078 QILFGSYPDN
+1078 KILFGSYPDN

-1102 IYDTFIEDRD
+1102 IYDTFIEGKD

-1873 LSFLKNEFSKE
+1873 LGFLK
-1884 ELAADLKVLARCIV
+1884 D
-1898 PAIQAELVGL
+1898 
-1908 AFGKDFNDLVLH
+1908 
-1920 FEIYPEMLDAMQDMY
+1920 
-1935 ILNKKYA
+1935 
-1942 QFAALGIN
+1942 
-1950 ETLKAIKI
+1950 
-1958 DKSVKASEFEGITFK
+1958 
-1973 QELSSLKEVV
+1973 
-1983 SGIEMLASSKG
+1983 
-1994 YHTIGGVRDAIN
+1994 
-2006 AKVYQTVAFYDTE
+2006 
-2019 VGASLEKILDYAAD
+2019 
-2033 LQTVQV
+2033 
-2039 LLPKALNYGVDKV
+2039 
-2052 TQVDLS
+2052 
-2058 FLKNEFSKEELAE
+2058 EFSKEELAE

-2208 NHVLNVLNQALN
+2208 NDVLNVLNQALN

-2313 RAIFVLLDKL
+2313 KAIFVLLDKL

-2424 DIHNIYHSG
+2424 DIHNIYHNG

-3596 EYMALE
+3596 EYIALE

-3825 NLGDEYVGIID
+3825 NLGDEYAGIID

-4049 ANEFLSN
+4049 VNEFLSN

>member
-1 MMDFNLILLLA
+1 MDFNLILLLA

-1102 IYDTFIEDRD
+1102 IYDTFIEGKD

-1408 FDTIDWTSEKEI
+1408 FDTIDWASEKEI

-1623 DTGSIHSLG
+1623 DIGSIHSLG

-1873 LSFLKNEFSKE
+1873 LGFLK
-1884 ELAADLKVLARCIV
+1884 D
-1898 PAIQAELVGL
+1898 
-1908 AFGKDFNDLVLH
+1908 
-1920 FEIYPEMLDAMQDMY
+1920 
-1935 ILNKKYA
+1935 
-1942 QFAALGIN
+1942 
-1950 ETLKAIKI
+1950 
-1958 DKSVKASEFEGITFK
+1958 
-1973 QELSSLKEVV
+1973 
-1983 SGIEMLASSKG
+1983 
-1994 YHTIGGVRDAIN
+1994 
-2006 AKVYQTVAFYDTE
+2006 
-2019 VGASLEKILDYAAD
+2019 
-2033 LQTVQV
+2033 
-2039 LLPKALNYGVDKV
+2039 
-2052 TQVDLS
+2052 
-2058 FLKNEFSKEELAE
+2058 EFSKEELAE

-2083 IEAEFVKVLFKGNLD
+2083 IEAEFVKILFKGNLD
-2098 EVALHYDIYQ
+2098 EVTLHYDIYQ

-2866 VDSKNVLPIQLES
+2866 VDSKNVLPIQLKS

-3360 VEVGETLDA
+3360 VEVGKTLDA

-3533 LDQLGILNK
+3533 LNQLGILNK

-3596 EYMALE
+3596 EYIALE

-3763 AFVLALRELAQFSK
+3763 AFVLALRKLAQFSK

-3825 NLGDEYVGIID
+3825 NLGDEYAGIID

-4049 ANEFLSN
+4049 ANEILSN

>member
-92 QIPNGEVLLV
+92 QMPNGEVLLV

-1078 QILFGSYPDN
+1078 KILFGSYPDN

-1102 IYDTFIEDRD
+1102 IYDTFIEGKD

-1172 AIHRILDALHDIELI
+1172 AIHSILDALHDIELI

-1847 AADLQTV
+1847 V
-1854 QVLLPKALNYGVD
+1854 
-1867 KVTQVD
+1867 
-1873 LSFLKNEFSKE
+1873 
-1884 ELAADLKVLARCIV
+1884 
-1898 PAIQAELVGL
+1898 
-1908 AFGKDFNDLVLH
+1908 
-1920 FEIYPEMLDAMQDMY
+1920 
-1935 ILNKKYA
+1935 
-1942 QFAALGIN
+1942 
-1950 ETLKAIKI
+1950 
-1958 DKSVKASEFEGITFK
+1958 
-1973 QELSSLKEVV
+1973 
-1983 SGIEMLASSKG
+1983 
-1994 YHTIGGVRDAIN
+1994 
-2006 AKVYQTVAFYDTE
+2006 
-2019 VGASLEKILDYAAD
+2019 AD

-2098 EVALHYDIYQ
+2098 EVTLHYDIYQ

-2208 NHVLNVLNQALN
+2208 NDVLNVLNQALN

-2313 RAIFVLLDKL
+2313 KAIFVLLDKL

-2396 ADQLVERLSLPVAK
+2396 ADQLVERLSLSVAK

-2424 DIHNIYHSG
+2424 DIHNIYHNG

-3127 MLKELRDIYHMIDL
+3127 ILKELRDIYHMIDL

-3390 RLFGLLTDIFTPND
+3390 RLFGLLTNIFTPND

-3596 EYMALE
+3596 EYIALE

-3649 REVADFVANRYYGN
+3649 REVAEFVANRYYGN

-3825 NLGDEYVGIID
+3825 NLGDEYAGIID

-4005 LEESGVIDATFFEE
+4005 LEESGVIDAIFFEE

-4049 ANEFLSN
+4049 VNEFLSN

>member
-409 DLNLFPFEEFNYLT
+409 DLNLFPLEEFNYLT

-578 YVDAVKVALELVDV
+578 YVDAVKIALELVDV

-1078 QILFGSYPDN
+1078 KILFGSYPDN

-1102 IYDTFIEDRD
+1102 IYDTFIEGKD

-1172 AIHRILDALHDIELI
+1172 AIHSILDALHDIELI

-1847 AADLQTV
+1847 V
-1854 QVLLPKALNYGVD
+1854 
-1867 KVTQVD
+1867 
-1873 LSFLKNEFSKE
+1873 
-1884 ELAADLKVLARCIV
+1884 
-1898 PAIQAELVGL
+1898 
-1908 AFGKDFNDLVLH
+1908 
-1920 FEIYPEMLDAMQDMY
+1920 
-1935 ILNKKYA
+1935 
-1942 QFAALGIN
+1942 
-1950 ETLKAIKI
+1950 
-1958 DKSVKASEFEGITFK
+1958 
-1973 QELSSLKEVV
+1973 
-1983 SGIEMLASSKG
+1983 
-1994 YHTIGGVRDAIN
+1994 
-2006 AKVYQTVAFYDTE
+2006 
-2019 VGASLEKILDYAAD
+2019 AD

-2098 EVALHYDIYQ
+2098 EVTLHYDIYQ

-2208 NHVLNVLNQALN
+2208 NDVLNVLNQALN

-2313 RAIFVLLDKL
+2313 KAIFVLLDKL

-2396 ADQLVERLSLPVAK
+2396 ADQLVERLSLSVAK

-2424 DIHNIYHSG
+2424 DIHNIYHNG

-3825 NLGDEYVGIID
+3825 NLGDEYAGIID

-4049 ANEFLSN
+4049 VNEFLSN

>member
-578 YVDAVKVALELVDV
+578 YVDAVKIALELVDV

-944 IIKLIDVVK
+944 LIKLIDVVK
-953 AAVEIHLLDSANNID
+953 AAVEIHLFDSKNNID
-968 AIDFANTDALKTIVS
+968 AIDFSNTDALKTIVS
-983 GIFDS
+983 GILDS
-988 TLIQGYEGRIIRII
+988 TLIQDYEGRIIRII

-1030 DVLIQFIDAIEP
+1030 DVLIKFIDAIEP

-1102 IYDTFIEDRD
+1102 IYDTFIEGKD

-1408 FDTIDWTSEKEI
+1408 FDTIDWASEKEI

-1873 LSFLKNEFSKE
+1873 LGFLK
-1884 ELAADLKVLARCIV
+1884 D
-1898 PAIQAELVGL
+1898 
-1908 AFGKDFNDLVLH
+1908 
-1920 FEIYPEMLDAMQDMY
+1920 
-1935 ILNKKYA
+1935 
-1942 QFAALGIN
+1942 
-1950 ETLKAIKI
+1950 
-1958 DKSVKASEFEGITFK
+1958 
-1973 QELSSLKEVV
+1973 
-1983 SGIEMLASSKG
+1983 
-1994 YHTIGGVRDAIN
+1994 
-2006 AKVYQTVAFYDTE
+2006 
-2019 VGASLEKILDYAAD
+2019 
-2033 LQTVQV
+2033 
-2039 LLPKALNYGVDKV
+2039 
-2052 TQVDLS
+2052 
-2058 FLKNEFSKEELAE
+2058 EFSKEELAE

-2083 IEAEFVKVLFKGNLD
+2083 IEAEFVKILFKGNLD
-2098 EVALHYDIYQ
+2098 EVTLHYDIYQ

-2424 DIHNIYHSG
+2424 DIHNIYHNG

-2662 DSMILEGHTNRL
+2662 DSMILKGHTNRL

-2975 QDVIDMMKIDEL
+2975 QDVIDMMKIDKL

-3596 EYMALE
+3596 EYIALE

-3825 NLGDEYVGIID
+3825 NLGDEYAGIID

-4049 ANEFLSN
+4049 ANEILSN

>member
-1 MMDFNLILLLA
+1 MDFNLILLLA

-92 QIPNGEVLLV
+92 QMPNGEVLLV

-1078 QILFGSYPDN
+1078 KILFGSYPDN

-1102 IYDTFIEDRD
+1102 IYDTFIEGKD

-1847 AADLQTV
+1847 V
-1854 QVLLPKALNYGVD
+1854 
-1867 KVTQVD
+1867 
-1873 LSFLKNEFSKE
+1873 
-1884 ELAADLKVLARCIV
+1884 
-1898 PAIQAELVGL
+1898 
-1908 AFGKDFNDLVLH
+1908 
-1920 FEIYPEMLDAMQDMY
+1920 
-1935 ILNKKYA
+1935 
-1942 QFAALGIN
+1942 
-1950 ETLKAIKI
+1950 
-1958 DKSVKASEFEGITFK
+1958 
-1973 QELSSLKEVV
+1973 
-1983 SGIEMLASSKG
+1983 
-1994 YHTIGGVRDAIN
+1994 
-2006 AKVYQTVAFYDTE
+2006 
-2019 VGASLEKILDYAAD
+2019 AD

-2098 EVALHYDIYQ
+2098 EVTLHYDIYQ

-2208 NHVLNVLNQALN
+2208 NDVLNVLNQALN

-2313 RAIFVLLDKL
+2313 KAIFVLLDKL

-2396 ADQLVERLSLPVAK
+2396 ADQLVERLSLSVAK

-2424 DIHNIYHSG
+2424 DIHNIYHNG

-3127 MLKELRDIYHMIDL
+3127 ILKELRDIYHMIDL

-3390 RLFGLLTDIFTPND
+3390 RLFGLLTNIFTPND

-3596 EYMALE
+3596 EYIALE

-3649 REVADFVANRYYGN
+3649 REVAEFVANRYYGN

-3825 NLGDEYVGIID
+3825 NLGDEYAGIID

-4005 LEESGVIDATFFEE
+4005 LEESGVIDAIFFEE

-4049 ANEFLSN
+4049 VNEFLSN

>member
-409 DLNLFPFEEFNYLT
+409 DLNLFPLEEFNYLT

-1078 QILFGSYPDN
+1078 KILFGSYPDN

-1102 IYDTFIEDRD
+1102 IYDTFIEGKD

-1172 AIHRILDALHDIELI
+1172 AIHSILDALHDIELI

-1847 AADLQTV
+1847 V
-1854 QVLLPKALNYGVD
+1854 
-1867 KVTQVD
+1867 
-1873 LSFLKNEFSKE
+1873 
-1884 ELAADLKVLARCIV
+1884 
-1898 PAIQAELVGL
+1898 
-1908 AFGKDFNDLVLH
+1908 
-1920 FEIYPEMLDAMQDMY
+1920 
-1935 ILNKKYA
+1935 
-1942 QFAALGIN
+1942 
-1950 ETLKAIKI
+1950 
-1958 DKSVKASEFEGITFK
+1958 
-1973 QELSSLKEVV
+1973 
-1983 SGIEMLASSKG
+1983 
-1994 YHTIGGVRDAIN
+1994 
-2006 AKVYQTVAFYDTE
+2006 
-2019 VGASLEKILDYAAD
+2019 AD

-2098 EVALHYDIYQ
+2098 EVTLHYDIYQ

-2208 NHVLNVLNQALN
+2208 NDVLNVLNQALN

-2313 RAIFVLLDKL
+2313 KAIFVLLDKL

-2396 ADQLVERLSLPVAK
+2396 ADQLVERLSLSVAK

-2424 DIHNIYHSG
+2424 DIHNIYHNG

-3127 MLKELRDIYHMIDL
+3127 ILKELRDIYHMIDL

-3390 RLFGLLTDIFTPND
+3390 RLFGLLTNIFTPND

-3596 EYMALE
+3596 EYIALE

-3649 REVADFVANRYYGN
+3649 REVAEFVANRYYGN

-3825 NLGDEYVGIID
+3825 NLGDEYAGIID

-4005 LEESGVIDATFFEE
+4005 LEESGVIDAIFFEE

-4049 ANEFLSN
+4049 VNEFLSN

>member
-92 QIPNGEVLLV
+92 QMPNGEVLLV

-1078 QILFGSYPDN
+1078 KILFGSYPDN

-1102 IYDTFIEDRD
+1102 IYDTFIEGKD

-1847 AADLQTV
+1847 V
-1854 QVLLPKALNYGVD
+1854 
-1867 KVTQVD
+1867 
-1873 LSFLKNEFSKE
+1873 
-1884 ELAADLKVLARCIV
+1884 
-1898 PAIQAELVGL
+1898 
-1908 AFGKDFNDLVLH
+1908 
-1920 FEIYPEMLDAMQDMY
+1920 
-1935 ILNKKYA
+1935 
-1942 QFAALGIN
+1942 
-1950 ETLKAIKI
+1950 
-1958 DKSVKASEFEGITFK
+1958 
-1973 QELSSLKEVV
+1973 
-1983 SGIEMLASSKG
+1983 
-1994 YHTIGGVRDAIN
+1994 
-2006 AKVYQTVAFYDTE
+2006 
-2019 VGASLEKILDYAAD
+2019 AD

-2098 EVALHYDIYQ
+2098 EVTLHYDIYQ

-2208 NHVLNVLNQALN
+2208 NDVLNVLNQALN

-2313 RAIFVLLDKL
+2313 KAIFVLLDKL

-2396 ADQLVERLSLPVAK
+2396 ADQLVERLSLSVAK

-2424 DIHNIYHSG
+2424 DIHNIYHNG

-3127 MLKELRDIYHMIDL
+3127 ILKELRDIYHMIDL

-3390 RLFGLLTDIFTPND
+3390 RLFGLLTNIFTPND

-3596 EYMALE
+3596 EYIALE

-3649 REVADFVANRYYGN
+3649 REVAEFVANRYYGN

-3825 NLGDEYVGIID
+3825 NLGDEYAGIID

-4005 LEESGVIDATFFEE
+4005 LEESGVIDAIFFEE

-4049 ANEFLSN
+4049 VNEFLSN